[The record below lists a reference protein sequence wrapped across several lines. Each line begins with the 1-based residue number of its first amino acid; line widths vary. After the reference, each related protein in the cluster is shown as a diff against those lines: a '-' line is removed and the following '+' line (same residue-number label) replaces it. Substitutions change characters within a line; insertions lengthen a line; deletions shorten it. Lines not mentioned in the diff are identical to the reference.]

1 MKRKILS
8 LCISIVI
15 FTMVLCLNMTK
26 VYAYESDTAISN
38 NYLQNVANSIE
49 DYQLI
54 YNSVRTNTIAKSSK
68 QYNIYVD
75 NFAGLL

>member
-15 FTMVLCLNMTK
+15 FTIVLCLNMTK

-38 NYLQNVANSIE
+38 NYLQNVANSITV
-49 DYQLI
+49 L
-54 YNSVRTNTIAKSSK
+54 K
-68 QYNIYVD
+68 
-75 NFAGLL
+75 